1 MEGCRSAGQ
10 RAEALQFQDGLK
22 RVIKRQV
29 AAVGRVYAGE
39 DRMEGA
45 FAEKRDPVWEGR

>member
-1 MEGCRSAGQ
+1 ME
-10 RAEALQFQDGLK
+10 
-22 RVIKRQV
+22 RVIRRKV
-29 AAVGRVYAGE
+29 AAVGRVYSSE